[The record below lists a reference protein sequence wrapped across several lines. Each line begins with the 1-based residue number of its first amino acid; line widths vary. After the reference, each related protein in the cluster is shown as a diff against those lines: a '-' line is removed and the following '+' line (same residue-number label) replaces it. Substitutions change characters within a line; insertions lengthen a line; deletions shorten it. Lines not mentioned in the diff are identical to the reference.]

1 MLSCSRNRSGY
12 FRYARIALAK
22 ERMLK
27 YDLVKN
33 HTIVIKIGT
42 TSITKGCDKGV
53 NLDVISQLANAA
65 AELKKNNFQVTIVS
79 SGAMGLG
86 VAKLGREKLEEQLN
100 QDPCDNPSMT
110 IYKQALTS
118 VGQVELMN
126 AYQAAHEKLGL
137 HVGQVLVTHAGLDDT
152 HRNETIKT
160 TIEKMFELNLIPVI
174 NANDTVTSSEIEYG
188 DNDSL
193 SARIATLL
201 GAEKLFILSDVDG
214 LYDKDPNKN
223 PDAKLLS
230 EVKDIDGYVK
240 SIAGESA
247 SGSGLGGMKSKIDA
261 VELCMSKGIESYILK
276 NTQIAEIPSLVLG
289 TSGNN
294 IGTRFIVSL
303 RERA

>member
-1 MLSCSRNRSGY
+1 
-12 FRYARIALAK
+12 
-22 ERMLK
+22 MLK

-33 HTIVIKIGT
+33 HIIVIKIGT

-53 NLDVISQLANAA
+53 NLDVITQLANTAA
-65 AELKKNNFQVTIVS
+65 KLKEKNFQVVIVS

-100 QDPCDNPSMT
+100 QDPCESSSMT

-118 VGQVELMN
+118 IGQIELMN

-152 HRNETIKT
+152 NRNETIHS
-160 TIEKMFELNLIPVI
+160 TIEKMFDLNLIPVI
-174 NANDTVTSSEIEYG
+174 NANDTVTSSEITYG

-193 SARIATLL
+193 SARISVLL

-214 LYDKDPNKN
+214 LYDKDPNKFS
-223 PDAKLLS
+223 DAKLIN
-230 EVKDIDGYVK
+230 EIKDIDGYVK

-261 VELCMSKGIESYILK
+261 VELCMNKGIESYILK
-276 NTQIAEIPSLVLG
+276 NTQIAEIPSLAFG
-289 TSGNN
+289 ASKDN
-294 IGTRFIVSL
+294 IGTRFLSY
-303 RERA
+303 